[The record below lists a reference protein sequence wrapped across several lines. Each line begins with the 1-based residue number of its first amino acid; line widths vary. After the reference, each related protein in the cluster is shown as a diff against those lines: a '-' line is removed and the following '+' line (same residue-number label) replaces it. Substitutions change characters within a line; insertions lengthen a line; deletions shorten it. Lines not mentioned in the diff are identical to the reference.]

1 MVIVLMGVS
10 GTGKSTIGK
19 VLATKLGWD
28 FVGSCTSNMRVN
40 RFTPTSGTMPS
51 FTT

>member
-1 MVIVLMGVS
+1 MVLVLMGVS
-10 GTGKSTIGK
+10 GTGNDHRQGP
-19 VLATKLGWD
+19 AAEFGWA

-51 FTT
+51 FTA